1 MKKQI
6 TAIVLCIVLVF
17 ASMLC
22 GCEST
27 NEQIEKVYP
36 NIWVNLIRVNG
47 GTETVVHAWEF
58 NSDFYDSYRGGP
70 IICTVP
76 IGNYY
81 CQSSEVY
88 YYKNDKDGKKIK
100 ISFAEKGAGI
110 TLSRQI
116 DDWSFS
122 ALNGYSVAKGPGV
135 YCFDISVGSEKR
147 YDYFYATVY
156 LVIEE
161 YSGK

>member
-1 MKKQI
+1 MKIKKQT
-6 TAIVLCIVLVF
+6 TAIVLRLALVTVS
-17 ASMLC
+17 ALC

-36 NIWVNLIRVNG
+36 YIWVNLIRVDG
-47 GTETVVHAWEF
+47 GTETVVHGWEF
-58 NSDFYDSYRGGP
+58 NSDSYKGNP

-76 IGNYY
+76 YGNYY

-110 TLSRQI
+110 TLSRQN

-135 YCFDISVGSEKR
+135 YRFAFSVGSEKR
-147 YDYFYATVY
+147 YDYFYARIF

>member
-47 GTETVVHAWEF
+47 GTETVVHGWEF
-58 NSDFYDSYRGGP
+58 NSDSYKGDP

>member
-47 GTETVVHAWEF
+47 GTETVVHGWEF
-58 NSDFYDSYRGGP
+58 NSDSYKGDP

-147 YDYFYATVY
+147 YDYFGATVY

>member
-47 GTETVVHAWEF
+47 GTETVVHGWEF
-58 NSDFYDSYRGGP
+58 NSDSYKGDP

-81 CQSSEVY
+81 CQSSEQ
-88 YYKNDKDGKKIK
+88 
-100 ISFAEKGAGI
+100 
-110 TLSRQI
+110 R
-116 DDWSFS
+116 
-122 ALNGYSVAKGPGV
+122 
-135 YCFDISVGSEKR
+135 R
-147 YDYFYATVY
+147 
-156 LVIEE
+156 EE
-161 YSGK
+161 N